1 MMTGQITGLRACAAA
16 LLLLAGAQGAQAA
29 TTVYSGL
36 DNSNLA
42 GGGAHPNADAAR
54 AAFEAAAGVLLVQTF
69 DDLAVGPAPGTL
81 LTPFGASLVAS
92 ASGGVTIAEGV
103 GAFDTYPTSGRYL
116 DSLTANG
123 SAFYTVSF
131 DLPVRGFS
139 FDLTDAS
146 DWAGD
151 ARTTANLVLTLLKN
165 GADETIT
172 LFGDISA
179 SQMVNGNF
187 GFFGVLSDARDI
199 VGFTITNPAANPDED
214 ALGLDN
220 LAVTV
225 EPVPLPG
232 AAWLMLSAVGG
243 LAALRRRRG

>member
-1 MMTGQITGLRACAAA
+1 MMKRQITGPRACAAA

-29 TTVYSGL
+29 TTVFSGL
-36 DNSNLA
+36 DNSNLV

-54 AAFEAAAGVLLVQTF
+54 ADFTAAAGVLLVQTF
-69 DDLAVGPAPGTL
+69 DELPVGAAPGTL
-81 LTPFGASLVAS
+81 LAPFGASLVAS
-92 ASGGVTIAEGV
+92 ATGGVDIVEGV
-103 GAFDTYPTSGRYL
+103 GAFDTYASGGRFL
-116 DSLTANG
+116 DSVTANG

-151 ARTTANLVLTLLKN
+151 SRTTTNLVLTLIRN
-165 GADETIT
+165 GADESLT
-172 LFGDISA
+172 LFGDTPA
-179 SQMVNGNF
+179 SQIVNGNF

-199 VGFTITNPAANPDED
+199 LGFTITNPATNPDAD

-220 LAVTV
+220 LAVTL

-243 LAALRRRRG
+243 LAALRRRRA